1 MKRNMLNELK
11 KKILPILK
19 NYDVIKAGIFG
30 SFARGEANKKSDI
43 DLLVKFKGRKSLL
56 DLISLEIALKNK
68 LKRKVEVLTYDSLHP
83 LLKER
88 ILKEEIRI
96 HEEKY

>member
-19 NYDVIKAGIFG
+19 NYDVIKAGVFG

-96 HEEKY
+96 HEKRY